1 MQTPNEIV
9 HNFKMPVSVIKL
21 QYYLL
26 NVSLGQFL
34 KAFGLLVNVFH

>member
-26 NVSLGQFL
+26 NVCL